1 MWINLKICSVF
12 YIFINYIYLYEF
24 FIWLCRDENELEK
37 IVDLE
42 VIKFDGWLE
51 DENKFVLDFD
61 VEKFKDW

>member
-1 MWINLKICSVF
+1 MWVNLKICSVF

-24 FIWLCRDENELEK
+24 FIGLCRDENELEK

>member
-24 FIWLCRDENELEK
+24 FIGLCRDENELEK

>member
-1 MWINLKICSVF
+1 MWVNLKICSVF